1 VGIPPAELKQ
11 HASSGIVLIMSSTMT
26 DAQIHRSLAVDL
38 FNQTW
43 MLMEK
48 PNRSPEDN
56 DNMIHGAHASCHHWG
71 AVGDATNHS
80 IGEWQI
86 SRVYTV
92 LKRPEPAL
100 YHARRCLEISEQSS
114 LKPFNIG
121 YAHEAIARAL
131 SLTGDPEAA
140 HHLKLAHEQ
149 AAAITDSGDQNILL
163 ADLKTVPVAEKIEE

>member
-1 VGIPPAELKQ
+1 
-11 HASSGIVLIMSSTMT
+11 MT

-48 PNRSPEDN
+48 PNRTPEDN
-56 DNMIHGAHASCHHWG
+56 DNMIHGAHASRHHWG
-71 AVGDATNHS
+71 MVGDATNHS

-92 LKRPEPAL
+92 LKRAEPAL
-100 YHARRCLEISEQSS
+100 FHARRCLAISEENK

-131 SLTGDPEAA
+131 SLTNDPGVS
-140 HHLKLAHEQ
+140 HHLDLARQLAET
-149 AAAITDSGDQNILL
+149 ITDMEDQKILL
-163 ADLKTVPVAEKIEE
+163 TDLATVPLIKESGGDSKA

>member
-1 VGIPPAELKQ
+1 
-11 HASSGIVLIMSSTMT
+11 MT
-26 DAQIHRSLAVDL
+26 DAQIHRSLAVDY

-43 MLMEK
+43 TLMEK
-48 PNRSPEDN
+48 SDRTPEDV
-56 DNMIHGAHASCHHWG
+56 DNMIHGAHASRYHWG
-71 AVGDATNHS
+71 VIGTAKNQS

-100 YHARRCLEISEQSS
+100 YHARRCLEISEENQ

-131 SLTGDPEAA
+131 SLTNDPAVS
-140 HHLKLAHEQ
+140 HHLELARQQVE
-149 AAAITDSGDQNILL
+149 AITDMEDQKILL
-163 ADLKTVPVAEKIEE
+163 ADLATVPVVKVSGFDTGS